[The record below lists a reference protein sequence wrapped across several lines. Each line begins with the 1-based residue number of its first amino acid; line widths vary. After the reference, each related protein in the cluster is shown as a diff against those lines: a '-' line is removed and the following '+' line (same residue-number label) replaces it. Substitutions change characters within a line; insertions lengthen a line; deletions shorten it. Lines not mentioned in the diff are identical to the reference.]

1 MRRRE
6 ANAQEIEDIRRE
18 LNQLR
23 IITSNLERILEN
35 VEAEAEP
42 QRQERETRR
51 PLQYVH
57 QHPVVRDIDRV
68 EILIG
73 DTVHFVSRGLYNTT
87 SGIVCKFSPSGS
99 RVISRDSR
107 GRPISRAPHN
117 LRVVLN

>member
-18 LNQLR
+18 LNRLR

-42 QRQERETRR
+42 QRQETDTRR
-51 PLQYVH
+51 PPQYVH

-73 DTVHFVSRGLYNTT
+73 DTVHFVSRGL
-87 SGIVCKFSPSGS
+87 
-99 RVISRDSR
+99 
-107 GRPISRAPHN
+107 
-117 LRVVLN
+117 